1 MKDGIKLKGQLAT
14 YMRWPFVLTL
24 LLVVMDV
31 LLYTVSWKAG
41 GIGTIF
47 TAVYLLLG
55 ILLYFHRRPVILNEL
70 ISFATQ
76 YGQVQKSLMKNFALP
91 YALLDA
97 EGKILWMN
105 DEFLYLT
112 GKDQKYRKFIGNIFP
127 EVTMNKLPMPE
138 EVRDLE
144 IAYQDHDFRLNMRRV
159 EIDERCGCRKE
170 LSDCSV
176 SF

>member
-55 ILLYFHRRPVILNEL
+55 ILLYFHRRVR
-70 ISFATQ
+70 SFASIVSHD
-76 YGQVQKSLMKNFALP
+76 GF
-91 YALLDA
+91 LL
-97 EGKILWMN
+97 I
-105 DEFLYLT
+105 
-112 GKDQKYRKFIGNIFP
+112 
-127 EVTMNKLPMPE
+127 
-138 EVRDLE
+138 
-144 IAYQDHDFRLNMRRV
+144 
-159 EIDERCGCRKE
+159 
-170 LSDCSV
+170 
-176 SF
+176 